1 MMNIF
6 NFFFKPIEMTEL
18 DNWPI
23 VEILK
28 LKGQLIDGTKTI
40 HLPKDKTSRKV
51 NLEHIVADRLKWVIG
66 CNNQADVSG
75 ICVDVDCAGFIT
87 VYDKIFNQAVE
98 QFSRENKLFRAG
110 SDWYESNIIDER
122 LKSRFVFDPSQ
133 CSDSI
138 SEMASYIVEQLGYLH
153 ESFNGLK
160 QVIYEYRWVIP
171 VVNYIRVNDRCDDS
185 SVPTWEVVSF
195 GITPECLDGFMTEA
209 RRILQDDE
217 AVAAWRNEIIDIF
230 RQTAKNNPDYVDFDR
245 PGITVCKP
253 EEWKTDYYKHI
264 KSNLERRARAKD
276 VIEEIRNAMP
286 RTALKLFDLIAQ
298 SPESS
303 GCGVD
308 LSKLNNPVMIP

>member
-6 NFFFKPIEMTEL
+6 NFFFKPVEMTEL

-23 VEILK
+23 AEILK
-28 LKGQLIDGTKTI
+28 LKGQLREDSKTI
-40 HLPKDKTSRKV
+40 LLPKDKTSRKV
-51 NLEHIVADRLKWVIG
+51 KLEHIVADRLKWLIS
-66 CNNQADVSG
+66 CNNQVDVSG
-75 ICVDVDCAGFIT
+75 ICVDVDCAGCIT
-87 VYDKIFNQAVE
+87 VYDKIFNQAVD
-98 QFSRENKLFRAG
+98 QFSSENKLFCMG
-110 SDWYESNIIDER
+110 SDWYESNVINER
-122 LKSRFVFDPSQ
+122 LKNRFCFDPST
-133 CSDSI
+133 CNDSI
-138 SEMASYIVEQLGYLH
+138 SERVKYIIEQLGYLH
-153 ESFNGLK
+153 ESFNRLK
-160 QVIYEYRWVIP
+160 QAIHEYQWAIP
-171 VVNYIRVNDRCDDS
+171 VVEHICVNDRFDDS
-185 SVPTWEVVSF
+185 NVPTWEVVSF
-195 GITPECLDGFMTEA
+195 GITPECLDGFMAEA
-209 RRILQDDE
+209 SRILQDDE
-217 AVAAWRNEIIDIF
+217 AVAAWRNELIDIF

-308 LSKLNNPVMIP
+308 LSKLNNPVMIS